1 MLDKGDAFMI
11 LSTKIALP
19 TVDIVTDVL
28 GIKKVLSL
36 PDKTQLNHYLE
47 NHGRHC
53 WEDPRIDRW
62 GSGEL
67 YKCRSLTIQDW
78 NNFTEYE
85 KNEFIDINGTDYTNL
100 YVVAYAMAFFVVLSW
115 IMTIPHYLRV
125 EKTLRQKL
133 KALPFLMVSSWP
145 QYRGFRLIWLAYIA
159 KNEVKFREEK
169 KEFEQNLSHIGTLPK
184 YLIDITFKLRS

>member
-1 MLDKGDAFMI
+1 MI

-19 TVDIVTDVL
+19 TVDIATDVL

-36 PDKTQLNHYLE
+36 PDKTQFNHYLK
-47 NHGRHC
+47 NHGRNC

-85 KNEFIDINGTDYTNL
+85 KNEFIDINGTDFTNL

-125 EKTLRQKL
+125 ERTLRQRL

-159 KNEVKFREEK
+159 KNGAKFREEK
-169 KEFEQNLSHIGTLPK
+169 KEFEQTLSHIGTLPK
-184 YLIDITFKLRS
+184 